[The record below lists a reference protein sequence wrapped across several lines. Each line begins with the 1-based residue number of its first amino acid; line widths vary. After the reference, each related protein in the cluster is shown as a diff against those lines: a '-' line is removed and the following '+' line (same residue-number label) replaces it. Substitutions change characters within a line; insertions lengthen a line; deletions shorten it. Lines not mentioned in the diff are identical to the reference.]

1 MMKKNDILNNKMLKI
16 LESML
21 SQIINKDVLIR
32 YFEKNKWYDE
42 TLNDSFINDFNNAY
56 LLKNYDYKNIKIKLY
71 NLIKIN
77 EIKFFQ
83 SKLNTNDEENNIIFI
98 PLYKN
103 NNNFV
108 GVGYLFTNKGIIN
121 LDSLEVK
128 TFCKFMITNQELN
141 QMKEILDYDDYKS

>member
-1 MMKKNDILNNKMLKI
+1 MKI

-56 LLKNYDYKNIKIKLY
+56 LLKNYDYKNIKIELN

-83 SKLNTNDEENNIIFI
+83 SKLNINDEENNIIFI

-103 NNNFV
+103 DDNFV
-108 GVGYLFTNKGIIN
+108 CIGYLFTNKGIIN

-128 TFCKFMITNQELN
+128 TFCKFMITKQELN
-141 QMKEILDYDDYKS
+141 QMKEILDYYDDYKSGFEKND

>member
-1 MMKKNDILNNKMLKI
+1 MKI

-56 LLKNYDYKNIKIKLY
+56 LSKNYDYKNIKIELN

-83 SKLNTNDEENNIIFI
+83 SKLNINDEENNIIFI
-98 PLYKN
+98 QLYKN
-103 NNNFV
+103 DDNFV
-108 GVGYLFTNKGIIN
+108 CIGYLFTNKGIIN

-128 TFCKFMITNQELN
+128 TFCKFMITKQELN
-141 QMKEILDYDDYKS
+141 QMKEILDYYDDYKSGFEKND

>member
-1 MMKKNDILNNKMLKI
+1 MKYDILKFIYILNNKMLKI

-56 LLKNYDYKNIKIKLY
+56 LLKNYDYKNIKIELN

-83 SKLNTNDEENNIIFI
+83 SKLNINDEENNIIFI

-103 NNNFV
+103 DNHFV
-108 GVGYLFTNKGIIN
+108 GVGYLFTNKGII
-121 LDSLEVK
+121 
-128 TFCKFMITNQELN
+128 I
-141 QMKEILDYDDYKS
+141 